1 MASQTLSPFVLRQL
15 AAALPSRFC
24 YADWRILYSTAV
36 HGISLNTFYQKT
48 HGCGCCL
55 LALRDASGN
64 VFGGFCTEWREPSGE
79 AKFYGGGET
88 FLYSVEKLRNLPPL
102 PVGDEKPPDEA
113 VHVHRWSGANSFF
126 MLSGREV
133 HPPPSSY
140 PRSATGS
147 VWPAHALRPGCC
159 PLVPRAHTPLSIVSP
174 PGALVPLLPGLRSSC
189 SIWPWAAAATSGSAL
204 TRSCYTAAPALAK
217 PLATSASA
225 GSDATVRST
234 TSHPWASSDAT
245 CSKYGA
251 WITPRLS
258 CASRSS

>member
-1 MASQTLSPFVLRQL
+1 MASNLSPFVLRQL

-159 PLVPRAHTPLSIVSP
+159 PLVLVLTPLSVVSP
-174 PGALVPLLPGLRSSC
+174 PGALVLSSPVSLLLWHLAADGSGRFGLC
-189 SIWPWAAAATSGSAL
+189 LDSG
-204 TRSCYTAAPALAK
+204 TAAPALAK
-217 PLATSASA
+217 RQRCLCRQRCD
-225 GSDATVRST
+225 GRST
-234 TSHPWASSDAT
+234 TSHGGRVPMRRAR
-245 CSKYGA
+245 YGA